1 MLRSP
6 FAAFIIFEQFAKQ
19 LPHFGFGAN
28 ESFTSPCRRPVHTAL
43 GAADKFFYR
52 SKQTLFFKAVKDWI
66 ESAGAQLIAM
76 AAELLDHGEAVDVF
90 PDRVVQ
96 YMKADKPSVK
106 DTMICPRVL
115 CRRALLIHFAL
126 PLIHLDTGSEA
137 TAGALSNG
145 ATLDEPSTLIELIRS
160 SAACKLICD
169 YQKPIHQLSSARYA
183 RA

>member
-1 MLRSP
+1 VSVQDKQSGNVAVTFCCFHHLRT
-6 FAAFIIFEQFAKQ
+6 IRQQ

-76 AAELLDHGEAVDVF
+76 AAELLDHGEAVVVF

-106 DTMICPRVL
+106 DTMICPG
-115 CRRALLIHFAL
+115 CFA
-126 PLIHLDTGSEA
+126 A
-137 TAGALSNG
+137 V
-145 ATLDEPSTLIELIRS
+145 RF
-160 SAACKLICD
+160 
-169 YQKPIHQLSSARYA
+169 
-183 RA
+183 